1 MASTQK
7 KGNGRKKAPAP
18 PPPPAYNAAA
28 RLVGGIVCALLALCV
43 LVSYFNVDALLLT
56 WIARVLRGALG
67 WGYYLTA
74 PALAAVA
81 VIQLGHKGRPVI
93 LRTVC
98 VAVLPLLIGVLCH
111 LALCRTAYEFGD
123 GLAGKLW
130 ADGQALRCGGVVAG
144 GLAVGCEAL
153 LSKVVSIVVAPPTEI
168 GASGPNQRAISGAP
182 NRVSISRMMLAKRA
196 MVPNLSL
203 IHI

>member
-1 MASTQK
+1 MLKVS
-7 KGNGRKKAPAP
+7 GLNRK
-18 PPPPAYNAAA
+18 
-28 RLVGGIVCALLALCV
+28 RLIIAFGIVCALLALCV

-56 WIARVLRGALG
+56 WIARVLRGTLG

-111 LALCRTAYEFGD
+111 LALCRTAYEFGG

-130 ADGQALRCGGVVAG
+130 VRRCAAAAWWP
-144 GLAVGCEAL
+144 AVWLWAARRC
-153 LSKVVSIVVAPPTEI
+153 
-168 GASGPNQRAISGAP
+168 
-182 NRVSISRMMLAKRA
+182 
-196 MVPNLSL
+196 
-203 IHI
+203 